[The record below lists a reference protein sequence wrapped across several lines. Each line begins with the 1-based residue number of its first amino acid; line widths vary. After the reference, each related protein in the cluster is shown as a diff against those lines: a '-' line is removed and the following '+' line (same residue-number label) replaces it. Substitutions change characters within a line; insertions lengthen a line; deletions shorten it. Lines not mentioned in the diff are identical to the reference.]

1 MCVVRMSCLQV
12 LGFPVTKTSF
22 RTVGFLQLIRLTID
36 EDKKAFYFILLAKLK
51 SKHEKSQLGFPPWKT
66 SVESSKSLS

>member
-1 MCVVRMSCLQV
+1 MCCENVLSPSVRLSSY
-12 LGFPVTKTSF
+12 KTSF